1 MKRVSRMAGV
11 LGLLAVSPAF
21 AVPLT
26 APQIQ
31 VSTTNTIRYVCHG
44 GKVLSVHYMN
54 TKNAQSFALLSVA
67 NRRMLFVNVL
77 SGSGAKYVADH
88 YTWWTKGP
96 QGTLTD
102 DTADPKAAPLLA
114 DCKAGGG

>member
-1 MKRVSRMAGV
+1 MKRVSKIAGV
-11 LGLLAVSPAF
+11 LGTLAASQAF

-26 APQIQ
+26 VPPIQ

-67 NRRMLFVNVL
+67 GRRLLFVNVL

-96 QGTLTD
+96 QGTLSD
-102 DTADPKAAPLLA
+102 DTADPNAPPLLA
-114 DCKAGGG
+114 DCKAGG